1 VSAVAERRP
10 TLQGLGRGLAVI
22 QAFSAEHP
30 AMTLSEVAR
39 IAGTSPAAARRILL
53 TLEELGFVR
62 SSGRRFALGPRVLR
76 LGWAHLASQDPWELA
91 RPFME
96 DLAEEVQETC
106 SAAVAELPDIVLVAR
121 VPSRGRIVTM
131 SLSVGSRLPAFA
143 TAMGRVLLAGMDDD
157 EVRAFLDR
165 EALEPLT
172 DLTVTAPE
180 RVLEIVQGVRA
191 QGWALV
197 DEELE
202 RGLRSLAVPLCTRE
216 RGTLAAL
223 NLCAATSRISAAE
236 MLERYLAP
244 MQRAGSAIT
253 TAWSRHPGV

>member
-22 QAFSAEHP
+22 QAFSSENP
-30 AMTLSEVAR
+30 SLTLSEVAR
-39 IAGTSPAAARRILL
+39 IAGTSPATARRILR

-62 SSGRRFALGPRVLR
+62 SSGRRFALSPRVLR

-96 DLAEEVQETC
+96 DLAEAVQETC

-121 VPSRGRIVTM
+121 VPSRRRIMTM
-131 SLSVGSRLPAFA
+131 SLSAGSRLPAFA
-143 TAMGRVLLAGMDDD
+143 TAMGRVLLAGMGDD
-157 EVRAFLDR
+157 ELRAFLAR
-165 EALEPLT
+165 EALDPLT
-172 DLTVTAPE
+172 DLTVTDPE
-180 RVLEIVQGVRA
+180 ALLAIVRDVRE

-202 RGLRSLAVPLCTRE
+202 RGLRSLAIPLRTGE
-216 RGTLAAL
+216 HGTTAAL
-223 NLCAATSRISAAE
+223 NLCAATSRISTVE
-236 MLERYLAP
+236 MLDHYLAP